1 MTCKVDERSSIIC
14 DFSKLPHTYNEV
26 EDSNLQRYEES
37 FFSTFLE
44 TRLNSIEFS
53 QTDVKK

>member
-1 MTCKVDERSSIIC
+1 M
-14 DFSKLPHTYNEV
+14 YNEV